1 MHKFRL
7 ITLYIALSFAF
18 AVQGQSRQHAED
30 TYKDANAYFYFED
43 YEEALALYQSIYNEF
58 PDNANLDY
66 RMGLCYLTIVG
77 SKHKAI
83 EHLERASKNVS
94 RRYNQNS
101 IREVRAP
108 IDAIFYL
115 GNAYFSN
122 NQLDKALEAY
132 EQFRSQIRRERQ
144 YDMAYLNHQIEAV
157 RKSRVVQNYPV
168 NFLRSNLGA
177 LINNRF
183 PNFNPVISG
192 DGNTLAYTTRER
204 FYQAI
209 MVARKVG
216 KSWGKPANITLDL
229 VVDGNCSTLSLS
241 YDGNELYLF
250 KDDNHVGNIYVSNF
264 VRGAWTPMRKLNEN
278 INTEFYE
285 THASVSADGRKLYFA
300 SNRVGGFGELD
311 IWVSEREKGGDWG
324 PAKNLGANVNTRFNE
339 NTPFITNDGNM
350 LFFSSDGH
358 HGVGG
363 YDIFF
368 VQRQADG
375 KWQTPVNI
383 GYPIN
388 TPDDDLFYQPVDDGA
403 IGLMAVHDPT
413 GFGEKDITQIEIF
426 LPKYQRS
433 IVTTS
438 DFFARKTNLPQRTLV
453 VDTVAV
459 AGVALIDPSK
469 PEHREYI
476 DDDKHF
482 TLFFDGKP
490 YDLRDQSK
498 EIQALRAKLTPI
510 AQRDTIRSLR
520 LAPVTQLEKT
530 TQSSYPYEDFD
541 EQPSD
546 VLAAMDS
553 IMKGPKGVVTIPTN
567 LSKIDTTE
575 VTASLLLQPKPIVS
589 DKEKDILVDIFR
601 RLSRSNNDSLIVD
614 LLLSSWE
621 SNPAMY
627 KMQLVDLVLLIDS
640 LGETDAYGAVFAKL
654 IDLVSIKS
662 VEGVYRQSR
671 KIAQTTYDED
681 FFFRLQR
688 LKRNAS
694 PGLVVLF
701 DEAIITQPSI
711 SSFSSLLEYLQ
722 NLDDDKFMPY
732 TKEFMMLLLESSLNS
747 YFELSDEHQRELH
760 KMVEPKPKPLRLTL
774 VVLLLVSLI
783 VFGLIYLKKQR
794 RG

>member
-1 MHKFRL
+1 MFKLRVVT
-7 ITLYIALSFAF
+7 ITLALFVAF
-18 AVQGQSRQHAED
+18 AVQGQSRQVADD

-43 YEEALALYQSIYNEF
+43 YEEALALYLSIYSLY

-66 RMGLCYLTIVG
+66 RIGLCYLTIVG

-83 EHLERASKNVS
+83 EHLERASRNVS

-115 GNAYFSN
+115 GNAYFSD

-132 EQFRSQIRRERQ
+132 EQFQSQIRREGQ

-157 RKSRVVQNYPV
+157 RKSKMVQNYPV

-177 LINNRF
+177 VINNRF

-209 MVARKVG
+209 MVARKMG

-264 VRGAWTPMRKLNEN
+264 VNGAWTPMRKLNEN

-285 THASVSADGRKLYFA
+285 THASVSADGRKLFFV
-300 SNRVGGFGELD
+300 SNRAGGFGELD

-324 PAKNLGANVNTRFNE
+324 PAKNLGPNVNTRFNE
-339 NTPFITNDGNM
+339 NTPFITHDGNM

-375 KWQTPVNI
+375 KWLTPVNI

-388 TPDDDLFYQPVDDGA
+388 TPDDDLFYQPLGDGA

-438 DFFARKTNLPQRTLV
+438 DFFARKTSLPQRTLV
-453 VDTVAV
+453 IDTVAV

-469 PEHREYI
+469 PEHRDYVDE
-476 DDDKHF
+476 DKYF

-510 AQRDTIRSLR
+510 AQRDTIRPLR
-520 LAPVTQLEKT
+520 LAPVPQPDKAI
-530 TQSSYPYEDFD
+530 QSSYTYDDTD
-541 EQPSD
+541 EQSS
-546 VLAAMDS
+546 VILAAMDS
-553 IMKGPKGVVTIPTN
+553 IMKGQRGIVTIPSTS
-567 LSKIDTTE
+567 SKTDTVDIGVLLPHQSKTE
-575 VTASLLLQPKPIVS
+575 VSIQ
-589 DKEKDILVDIFR
+589 EKKALVDIIR
-601 RLSRSNNDSLIVD
+601 KLSKSDNDSLIVD
-614 LLLSSWE
+614 ILLSSWD
-621 SNPAMY
+621 SNPAVQ
-627 KMQLVDLVLLIDS
+627 KKQLAELVLLLDS
-640 LGETDAYGAVFAKL
+640 LGESDAYGAVFAKL

-722 NLDDDKFMPY
+722 NLDDDKFKPY

-747 YFELSDEHQRELH
+747 YFELSDEHQQELQ
-760 KMVEPKPKPLRLTL
+760 KMVEPKPNPLRLTL
-774 VVLLLVSLI
+774 VILLFVSLI
-783 VFGLIYLKKQR
+783 VFGLIYLKKQM